1 MTSRSTGLIYIVPAF
16 SALLLVLFSP
26 VFYGFWFSLH
36 RIRYG
41 AASEF
46 IGFGNYSQ
54 LLSDPAIVATF
65 GRTVV
70 HTSIS
75 VVLTVVISLALA
87 LWVHRLPPR
96 RGFIVQMIVIVPW
109 ITSTVV
115 ATLLF
120 KWVFVSDIGM
130 AMSILRMLGLS
141 DLQLL
146 GNPDTA
152 MGLLIA
158 VSVWKRLGYA
168 LIILL
173 AGLKSIPEDYEEAA
187 SLDGAGSWDIFRLI
201 ILPLLKTPLLLV
213 MIVLTLS
220 NINTVESPLVLT
232 GGGPGSATR
241 ILAIEVFDRAFV
253 NYDLGSAT
261 SLALIMFL
269 GNVLLVLAYVRLS
282 KWKV

>member
-1 MTSRSTGLIYIVPAF
+1 MTSRSTGLLYIVPAF

-41 AASEF
+41 AATEF
-46 IGFGNYSQ
+46 IGFGNYTQ
-54 LLSDPAIVATF
+54 LLSDPAFASTL
-65 GRTVV
+65 GRTFI
-70 HTSIS
+70 HTSVS
-75 VVLTVVISLALA
+75 VILTVAISLALA
-87 LWVHRLPPR
+87 LWVHRLPPK
-96 RGFIVQMIVIVPW
+96 RGFIVQMIIIVPW

-120 KWVFVSDIGM
+120 KWVFVSDIGL
-130 AMSILRMLGLS
+130 AMSIMRSLGLPDLHPLS
-141 DLQLL
+141 D
-146 GNPDTA
+146 PDSA

-173 AGLKSIPEDYEEAA
+173 AGLKSIPEDYIEAA
-187 SLDGAGSWDIFRLI
+187 SLDGAGAWNVFRLV

-241 ILAIEVFDRAFV
+241 ILAIDVFDRAFV

-261 SLALIMFL
+261 SLALVMFL

>member
-1 MTSRSTGLIYIVPAF
+1 MNTRATGLLYVVPAF
-16 SALLLVLFSP
+16 AAMLLVLFSP
-26 VFYGFWFSLH
+26 AVYGLWYSMH

-41 AASEF
+41 APTDF
-46 IGFGNYSQ
+46 IGFGNYST
-54 LLSDPAIVATF
+54 LFSDPELTSTL
-65 GRTVV
+65 GRTFV
-70 HTSIS
+70 HTSLS
-75 VVLTVVISLALA
+75 VLFTVVIALALA
-87 LWVHRLPPR
+87 VWVHRMEPR
-96 RGFIVQMIVIVPW
+96 RGFVVQMIIIVPW
-109 ITSTVV
+109 IMSTVV

-130 AMSILRMLGLS
+130 AMAVLRTLS
-141 DLQLL
+141 LPEIQLL
-146 GNPDTA
+146 NDPEQA

-158 VSVWKRLGYA
+158 VSVWKRIGYA

-173 AGLKSIPEDYEEAA
+173 AGLRSIPDDYEEAA
-187 SLDGAGSWDIFRLI
+187 SLDGAGPWQMFRMI

-213 MIVLTLS
+213 VIVLTLS

-241 ILAIEVFDRAFV
+241 VLAIDVFDRAFV

-261 SLALIMFL
+261 SLALAMFA

-282 KWKV
+282 RWKL